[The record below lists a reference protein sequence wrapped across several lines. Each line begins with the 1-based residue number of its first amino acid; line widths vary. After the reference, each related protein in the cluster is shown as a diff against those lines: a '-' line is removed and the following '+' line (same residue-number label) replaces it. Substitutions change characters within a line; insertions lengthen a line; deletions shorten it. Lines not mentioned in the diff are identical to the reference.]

1 MKINV
6 PDFKKKVTISYQSLS
21 IIPEGN
27 TIIFHFPLSTFNSS
41 PSYVKSTSMLFF
53 YCVQCQRVLGLIQL
67 GVDAAGLQQL
77 PMGAALG
84 NYTVGNGHDAAGT
97 ADGTQAVSDNQRRP
111 SLGEVIKGPMDFR
124 LRHGVQC
131 GGGFVQNQNGRI
143 LQENPGD
150 GDALLLPAG

>member
-41 PSYVKSTSMLFF
+41 PCCVKSTSMLFF

-67 GVDAAGLQQL
+67 GVDAAVSSSSPWVPHSVITPSAMDTMRL
-77 PMGAALG
+77 ALRM
-84 NYTVGNGHDAAGT
+84 VL
-97 ADGTQAVSDNQRRP
+97 RR
-111 SLGEVIKGPMDFR
+111 
-124 LRHGVQC
+124 
-131 GGGFVQNQNGRI
+131 
-143 LQENPGD
+143 
-150 GDALLLPAG
+150 